1 MLIKTLEKH
10 HNDSGVRTMKKEML
24 LSVKRKFS
32 DIESNIPVA
41 CLLDPRFKDR
51 FLSGAI
57 QQAEAKRM
65 LIEELE
71 K

>member
-1 MLIKTLEKH
+1 
-10 HNDSGVRTMKKEML
+10 ML
-24 LSVKRKFS
+24 LSTKHRFS
-32 DIESNIPVA
+32 DIELIVPLVIA

-65 LIEELE
+65 FELE
-71 K
+71 KKKIMII